1 MSTIDW
7 LVLSSTLLFIV
18 IYGIYR
24 SRGSKNIHDYLLA
37 NQSMP
42 WYSVGISVM
51 ATQASAIT
59 FLSAPGQAFTDG
71 MRFVQFYFGLPLAM
85 VVLCITFIP
94 IYHRLKIYTAYEYLE
109 GRFDLKT
116 RVFTALLFLIQ
127 RGLAAGLTIYAPA
140 IILSTLLNWDVNYT
154 ILFIGGLVVLYTVSG
169 GTKAVSY
176 TQMQQMTIIFIGMF
190 LAGYMVVQMLPKEI
204 SFGNAISIAG
214 DLGKMNVLD
223 LSFDLNNRYNIW
235 SGLIGGFFLALSY
248 FGTDQSQ
255 VGRYLSGKSIS
266 QSRLGLIMNGMLKI
280 PMQFFIL
287 LIGILVFVFY
297 QFQTAPINFN
307 KTELSKVKASA
318 YSSEIIQ
325 LEKKHQKLQAINQL
339 EIKQLAIGINENN
352 DVKRKAAKE
361 KVLVYQ
367 KEMADVRKEV
377 QTIMKKNDKK
387 ANVNDTNYIFLTFV
401 TNFLP
406 VGLIGLLIAVV
417 FSASMSSTAGEL
429 NSLAST
435 SVIDMYKRLIK
446 TDGSDSHYLLVSRL
460 LTVAWGAYAIFVAQ
474 FASKMGSLIEAVN
487 ILGSLFYGTILG
499 IFLVGFYFKSIR
511 SNAVFY
517 GAIVAEL
524 CVLFIFWLD
533 VVAFLWLNLI
543 GCLLVILFS
552 YLLSFYFGKRDIEFA
567 NSVKLD

>member
-7 LVLSSTLLFIV
+7 IVLATTLLFIV
-18 IYGIYR
+18 VYGIYR

-85 VVLCITFIP
+85 VVLCVTFIP

-116 RVFTALLFLIQ
+116 RVFTAILFLIQ

-154 ILFIGGLVVLYTVSG
+154 IFFIGGLVVLYTVSG
-169 GTKAVSY
+169 GTKAVAY
-176 TQMQQMTIIFIGMF
+176 TQMQQMAIIFIGMF
-190 LAGYMVVQMLPKEI
+190 LAGFMVVKMLPEEI
-204 SFGNAISIAG
+204 SFGNAITIAG

-223 LSFDLNNRYNIW
+223 LNFDLTNRYNIW

-255 VGRYLSGKSIS
+255 VGRYLSGKSITE
-266 QSRLGLIMNGMLKI
+266 SRLGLVMNGMLKI

-297 QFQTAPINFN
+297 QFQQAPVNFN
-307 KTELSKVKASA
+307 SSELKKVK
-318 YSSEIIQ
+318 SSIYADDVLQ
-325 LEKKHQKLQAINQL
+325 LEKKHQDIQLKNQEEVKLLAKAIRQD
-339 EIKQLAIGINENN
+339 ETEKREVAKNN
-352 DVKRKAAKE
+352 VKA
-361 KVLVYQ
+361 YQ
-367 KEMADVRKEV
+367 KEMAGIRTDV
-377 QTIMKKNDKK
+377 QLLMTKNDKK
-387 ANVNDTNYIFLTFV
+387 ANINDTNYIFLTFV
-401 TNFLP
+401 TKFLP

-435 SVIDMYKRLIK
+435 SVIDIYKRLFK
-446 TDGSDSHYLLVSRL
+446 KDGNDAHYLWASRL
-460 LTVAWGAYAIFVAQ
+460 FTIIWGAYAIFVAQ
-474 FASKMGSLIEAVN
+474 FANRMGSLIEAVN

-499 IFLVGFYFKSIR
+499 IFLVGFYFKTIK

-517 GAIVAEL
+517 GAVAAEL
-524 CVLFIFWLD
+524 CVLFIYWLD
-533 VVAFLWLNLI
+533 LVAFLWLNLI
-543 GCLLVILFS
+543 GCLLVITFAW
-552 YLLSFYFGKRDIEFA
+552 SFERFTKKIK
-567 NSVKLD
+567 VI

>member
-7 LVLSSTLLFIV
+7 IVLATTLLFIV
-18 IYGIYR
+18 VYGIYR

-85 VVLCITFIP
+85 VVLCVTFIP

-116 RVFTALLFLIQ
+116 RVFTAILFLIQ

-154 ILFIGGLVVLYTVSG
+154 IFFIGGLVVLYTVSG
-169 GTKAVSY
+169 GTKAVAY
-176 TQMQQMTIIFIGMF
+176 TQMQQMAIIFIGMF
-190 LAGYMVVQMLPKEI
+190 LAGFMVVKMLPEEI
-204 SFGNAISIAG
+204 SFGNAITIAG

-223 LSFDLNNRYNIW
+223 LNFDLTNRYNIW

-255 VGRYLSGKSIS
+255 VGRYLSGKSITE
-266 QSRLGLIMNGMLKI
+266 SRLGLVMNGMLKI

-297 QFQTAPINFN
+297 QFQQAPVNFN
-307 KTELSKVKASA
+307 SSELKKVK
-318 YSSEIIQ
+318 SSIYADDVLQ
-325 LEKKHQKLQAINQL
+325 LEKKHQDIQLKNQEEVKLLAKAIRQD
-339 EIKQLAIGINENN
+339 ETEKREVAKNN
-352 DVKRKAAKE
+352 VKA
-361 KVLVYQ
+361 YQ
-367 KEMADVRKEV
+367 KEMAGIRTDV
-377 QTIMKKNDKK
+377 QLLMTKNDKK
-387 ANVNDTNYIFLTFV
+387 ANINDTNYIFLTFV
-401 TNFLP
+401 TKFLP

-435 SVIDMYKRLIK
+435 SVIDIYKRLFK
-446 TDGSDSHYLLVSRL
+446 KDGNDAHYLWASRL
-460 LTVAWGAYAIFVAQ
+460 FTIIWGAYAIFVAQ
-474 FASKMGSLIEAVN
+474 FANRMGSLIEAVN

-499 IFLVGFYFKSIR
+499 IFLVGFYFKTIK

-517 GAIVAEL
+517 GAIAAEL
-524 CVLFIFWLD
+524 CVLFIYWLD
-533 VVAFLWLNLI
+533 LVAFLWLNLI
-543 GCLLVILFS
+543 GCLLVIT
-552 YLLSFYFGKRDIEFA
+552 FA
-567 NSVKLD
+567 WGFERFTKKSS